1 MPELGELA
9 VGVEG
14 VIHLVGQG
22 GAVAKEEEEEEEVIV
37 YKAYKLY

>member
-22 GAVAKEEEEEEEVIV
+22 GAVAKEEEEEEVIV